1 MQIPRLRQWREFRG
15 LTQKDLAAESGVSV
29 RSIAG
34 YEAGAGIRPNT
45 ARKLAEALNI
55 EVADFFREPE
65 SPKVSAPSSQQLT
78 LNGELEEE
86 RRRAER
92 ERLIDKLPGW
102 IRAAAED
109 PEFVRRFE
117 AAKRSPEEA
126 DRLAAEERAAEEEAS
141 RRVRDLKDQEAP
153 AGDVQ
158 RVRRDLQRAKA
169 RHRTATFLAVDV
181 WRGKDVSDKRA
192 VEYAAELAAS
202 WRALREGEFFDVEAA
217 DAGAADAEAG

>member
-1 MQIPRLRQWREFRG
+1 MQIPRLRQWREFRR

-65 SPKVSAPSSQQLT
+65 GPKVPAPPSPKQPSF
-78 LNGELEEE
+78 NGLLEEE

-92 ERLIDKLPGW
+92 EKLIDDLPGW
-102 IRAAAED
+102 IRAAAEN

-117 AAKRSPEEA
+117 AAKASGEKA
-126 DRLAAEERAAEEEAS
+126 DQLSAEERAAAEEA
-141 RRVRDLKDQEAP
+141 RCNVRELKDQEAP

-158 RVRRDLQRAKA
+158 RARRDLQQAKA
-169 RHRTATFLAVDV
+169 RQHAAMFLAVDI
-181 WRGKDVSDKRA
+181 WRAKDVSDKRA
-192 VEYAAELAAS
+192 VDYVAELAAS
-202 WRALREGEFFDVEAA
+202 QRALMAGELFADEAEST
-217 DAGAADAEAG
+217 DAEAG